1 MHERCS
7 RIDRSSYRDTYK
19 FREEELG
26 MAVYW
31 IKKNIGGKDKEQ
43 WARLRCGN
51 VRNTRGIGVKECR
64 LCVRE
69 RERERK
75 SEREGG
81 RERMMHVWSYVAFE
95 RKVIGRPRGLG
106 E

>member
-1 MHERCS
+1 MQIMCER
-7 RIDRSSYRDTYK
+7 K
-19 FREEELG
+19 
-26 MAVYW
+26 
-31 IKKNIGGKDKEQ
+31 
-43 WARLRCGN
+43 
-51 VRNTRGIGVKECR
+51 
-64 LCVRE
+64 
-69 RERERK
+69 RERK

>member
-1 MHERCS
+1 
-7 RIDRSSYRDTYK
+7 
-19 FREEELG
+19 

-31 IKKNIGGKDKEQ
+31 IKKNIGGKDKQQ

-64 LCVRE
+64 LC
-69 RERERK
+69 ERERK

-81 RERMMHVWSYVAFE
+81 REREKESMTRVWSYVAFE
-95 RKVIGRPRGLG
+95 RKVIGRPQGLG
-106 E
+106 K